1 MTIRDAKFVDVPR
14 IVALMR
20 EQHVLSRYRNTPVQ
34 VDEAWSRQFLTQ
46 SIMRH
51 GNGQTGGTLVLVS
64 ERDGAVEGIFLGILD
79 RILGIGSMLYGT
91 DVFFYLTDKAD
102 PRDGL
107 RMIDTFTAWCDANPF
122 VYEIV
127 PGITDTFGPEYP
139 DRVARI
145 YEAKGFERCGTI
157 LRRNTRP

>member
-34 VDEAWSRQFLTQ
+34 VDEVWTRQFLTQ

-51 GNGQTGGTLVLVS
+51 GNGQTGGTLVLVA
-64 ERDGAVEGIFLGILD
+64 ERDGQIEGIFLGILD

-91 DVFFYLTDKAD
+91 DVFYYLTDKAD

-107 RMIDTFTAWCDANPF
+107 RMIDTFTAWCDGNPL

-127 PGITDTFGPEYP
+127 PGVTDVFGEEYP
-139 DRVARI
+139 EKVGRI
-145 YEAKGFERCGTI
+145 YEAKGFRPCGRIYQRET
-157 LRRNTRP
+157 RR